1 LRYKNLLSTGNSF
14 TEIKLDRSK
23 STIVMGV
30 NGSGKTS
37 FLDALV
43 YGLYGKPFRDIN
55 KPQLINSITGKGLMV
70 EVDFKIGAYQYQV
83 VRGMKP
89 SRFEIY
95 RDGVLIN
102 QESKDLDQQAFLEEE
117 VLKISHKSF
126 KQVIVLGST
135 NYTPFMVLKE
145 KERRGVIEDLLD
157 IQVFSVMNTLLAKRK
172 NELVEHI
179 RNINTE
185 LDVARS
191 NLQIHTQHLDVLA
204 SDRQSLIKAAKQ
216 KKKEVAKTMVCLIEQ
231 NNIHQAEIGDLS
243 LSVED
248 QERMNTKVRKLQDLE
263 RQIESR
269 VSDLEK
275 HVHFFESNDVC
286 PTCDQAIDNEFK
298 HLTVDQYNIK
308 VDAMKDVLKD
318 VDTQHKTAADRLLE
332 ISGVLNQI
340 TEINTKITSNNV
352 SMHHHNTM
360 IDDLNADV
368 ERLEQEKINA
378 STRQHIKKLEN
389 AIKSGDQEKSDA
401 LFEKEIQEI
410 SGVLLKDTGIKTKI
424 IRKYIPVINKLIN
437 KYLAAMSFYINFEL
451 NENFQETIKSL
462 HRDEFGYHSF
472 SEGEKMRINLSIL
485 FTWRAIA
492 KLRNSMSTNLL
503 IMDEVFD
510 SSLDSMGVEDF
521 LKIIEDLGGDTNLF
535 VISHKSQMFDKFH
548 SAIEFVKVKNFSQIA
563 PKAQ

>member
-1 LRYKNLLSTGNSF
+1 
-14 TEIKLDRSK
+14 
-23 STIVMGV
+23 MGP
-30 NGSGKTS
+30 NGSGKTTI
-37 FLDALV
+37 LDALV

-55 KPQLINSITGKGLMV
+55 KPQLVNSITRKGLLV
-70 EVDFKIGAYQYQV
+70 EVDFKIGAHQYQV

-89 SRFEIY
+89 NRFEIY
-95 RDGVLIN
+95 RDEALIN
-102 QESKDLDQQAFLEEE
+102 QESKDLDQQAYLEEE
-117 VLKISHKSF
+117 ILKISHKSF

-157 IQVFSVMNTLLAKRK
+157 IQVFSVMNVLLAKRK
-172 NELVEHI
+172 SELVEHI
-179 RNINTE
+179 RVVNAE
-185 LDVARS
+185 LEVAKS
-191 NLQIHTQHLDVLA
+191 NLAIHTQHLDVLA
-204 SDRQSLIKAAKQ
+204 SDRQSLIKTAKKKKKDVAAK
-216 KKKEVAKTMVCLIEQ
+216 MVELINLNKAIQIDQEK
-231 NNIHQAEIGDLS
+231 LS
-243 LSVED
+243 ATIED
-248 QERMNTKVRKLQDLE
+248 QMDTNEKVRKLRDIE
-263 RQIESR
+263 RQMEAR

-286 PTCDQAIDNEFK
+286 PTCDQAIDDEFK
-298 HLTVDQYNIK
+298 HLTVDQYNHK
-308 VDAMKDVLKD
+308 VEAMKDALKD
-318 VDTQHKTAADRLLE
+318 VDTRFKTASERLEE
-332 ISGVLNQI
+332 ISEVLNQI
-340 TEINTKITSNNV
+340 SELNAKMTSNNI
-352 SMHHHNTM
+352 SMQHHNSM
-360 IDDLNADV
+360 LDELNEDIV
-368 ERLEQEKINA
+368 RLEEEKINIG
-378 STRQHIKKLEN
+378 TKQEIKKLEN
-389 AIKSGDQEKSDA
+389 SIKGADEEKSDA

-437 KYLAAMSFYINFEL
+437 KYLAAMNFYINFEL

-462 HRDEFGYHSF
+462 HRDEFTYHSF
-472 SEGEKMRINLSIL
+472 SEGQKMRINLAIL

-548 SAIEFVKVKNFSQIA
+548 SAIEFTSVKNFSQIVA
-563 PKAQ
+563 KTQ